1 MVYNLGGSASNPPI
15 AAAQPSAFCHN
26 GDYEDFPNDYFPS
39 DPLDAMFHLDNGVY
53 DTAPP
58 PPPQFA
64 YTPLDVHPQHD
75 RTKSMQRHHVN
86 GNPMDSFPYTDYE
99 TELQMHFASVAN
111 AYDPNHL
118 SYNQLA
124 SDIFLPGTVKI
135 WSFWIL
141 VVTLLLTIRPNAVT
155 LQLAVAAASDVDQL
169 YVAKIYFSQ
178 IGLF

>member
-1 MVYNLGGSASNPPI
+1 
-15 AAAQPSAFCHN
+15 
-26 GDYEDFPNDYFPS
+26 
-39 DPLDAMFHLDNGVY
+39 
-53 DTAPP
+53 
-58 PPPQFA
+58 
-64 YTPLDVHPQHD
+64 
-75 RTKSMQRHHVN
+75 
-86 GNPMDSFPYTDYE
+86 MDSFPYTDYE

-155 LQLAVAAASDVDQL
+155 LQLAVAAASDGDQL